1 LILLLIFLVLSE
13 TPPAPSWGVV
23 IVGVLGGGVAG
34 AIATA
39 ASKAFLGSKRA
50 DVKARELDAT
60 ADHEERE
67 ITRDFAI
74 EERSDRRRM
83 EQEIRGLRE
92 ELRLASVQVA
102 KLEAK
107 YEESEDSRNSLLEI
121 VATLRTHGDLQTQ
134 LIERQRK
141 QIDDLVRR
149 LMSGME
155 HE

>member
-1 LILLLIFLVLSE
+1 MICALASQGLAWPAIAASIF
-13 TPPAPSWGVV
+13 GG
-23 IVGVLGGGVAG
+23 GVLGVAFKS
-34 AIATA
+34 ARDV
-39 ASKAFLGSKRA
+39 FLGSKRA
-50 DVKARELDAT
+50 ATKKNEIDAT

-83 EQEIRGLRE
+83 EKEIRVLRE
-92 ELRLASVQVA
+92 ELRVASVA
-102 KLEAK
+102 LATSEA
-107 YEESEDSRNSLLEI
+107 SRTELLNARDSLLEI
-121 VATLRTHGDLQTQ
+121 VATLRTQVDMQTQ

-155 HE
+155 PAQ